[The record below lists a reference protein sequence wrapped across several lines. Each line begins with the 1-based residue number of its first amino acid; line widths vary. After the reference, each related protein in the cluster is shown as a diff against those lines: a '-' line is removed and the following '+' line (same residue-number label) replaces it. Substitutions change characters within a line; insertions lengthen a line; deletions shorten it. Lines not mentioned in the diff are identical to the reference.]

1 VDQPR
6 MSRRR
11 LMQVLALG
19 GAGALSACAAPG
31 ARSGPGGRAAATG
44 IPTAPIKGDVS
55 FAHWRAEDKAVFD
68 KLIATFT
75 TKNADVKIRQ
85 DISPSN
91 DYQSN
96 ALQRIRGGQ
105 IGDVF
110 VSFRGA
116 QFFDMAKAGI
126 YAPIAGQPLV
136 ANYDPILI
144 NAGSRLGSLLGLP
157 YQVVFNMPVANMDA
171 LADAGVTEAPQDWDG
186 FLTMC
191 DKLKAKG
198 LVPLAWPGGDI
209 GNAGHLL
216 NSMVMNNAPTDDMFT
231 RIESGQAK
239 VTDPWFLA
247 TLKQYVQLR
256 PYFQPNATGTAVEP
270 AQQLFAKGMA
280 GLLVTGS
287 FHMAAVRK
295 LGAKFPMNLVPP
307 ITVPADKA
315 KFEGIYNATF
325 ILGVNAASDVQPAAL
340 AFIDFL
346 SQPAN
351 AAVYANGTGQHVS
364 VKDVAY
370 DNPDLKAT
378 QAWLTRKTLLAPR
391 FQFLDL
397 DIRNAV
403 EVAAVQVVGG
413 TDPEQ
418 AAQKAQTIIDQRVK
432 R

>member
-1 VDQPR
+1 

-11 LMQVLALG
+11 LLQALAVAG
-19 GAGALSACAAPG
+19 IGAATACAAPG
-31 ARSGPGGRAAATG
+31 ARSGTGGRVAAAA
-44 IPTAPIKGDVS
+44 IPTGPITGEVS

-68 KLIATFT
+68 KLIAAFT
-75 TKNADVKIRQ
+75 QKNADVRLRQ

-110 VSFRGA
+110 VAFRGA
-116 QFFDMAKAGI
+116 QFADMAKAGI

-136 ANYDPILI
+136 ANYDSTLI
-144 NAGSRLGSLLGLP
+144 DAGNQLGSQLGLP

-171 LADAGVTEAPQDWDG
+171 LERVGVTEAPPDWDG
-186 FLTMC
+186 FLDMC
-191 DKLKAKG
+191 DKLKGKG
-198 LVPLAWPGGDI
+198 VVPLAWPGGDV

-231 RIESGQAK
+231 KIESGEAK
-239 VTDPWFLA
+239 VTDPWFLT
-247 TLKQYVQLR
+247 TLKQYVELR

-270 AQQLFAKGMA
+270 AQQMFAQGKA

-287 FHMAAVRK
+287 FHMAAVRG
-295 LGAKFPMNLVPP
+295 LGAEFPMNLVPP
-307 ITVPADKA
+307 ITVPAEEA

-346 SQPAN
+346 SQPEN

-364 VKDVAY
+364 VKNVEY
-370 DNPDLKAT
+370 DNPDLEAT
-378 QAWLTRKTLLAPR
+378 QAWLGRKTLLAPR
-391 FQFLDL
+391 FQFLNL

-403 EVAAVQVVGG
+403 EVAAIQVVGG
-413 TDPEQ
+413 AQPAK
-418 AAQKAQTIIDQRVK
+418 AAQDAQTIIDQRVQ

>member
-31 ARSGPGGRAAATG
+31 ARSGPGGRVAARG
-44 IPTAPIKGDVS
+44 IPTSPVEGDVS

-68 KLIATFT
+68 KLIAAFT
-75 TKNADVKIRQ
+75 TKNAEVKIRQ

-96 ALQRIRGGQ
+96 ALQRIRGGK

-136 ANYDPILI
+136 ANYDPALI
-144 NAGSRLGSLLGLP
+144 NAGSQLGSLLGLP

-171 LADAGVTEAPQDWDG
+171 LADAGVAEAPDDWDG
-186 FLTMC
+186 FLAMC

-209 GNAGHLL
+209 ANAGQLL

-239 VTDPWFLA
+239 VTDPWFLT

-256 PYFQPNATGTAVEP
+256 PYFQPNATGTATEP
-270 AQQLFAKGMA
+270 AEQLFAKGKA
-280 GLLVTGS
+280 GLLLTGS

-295 LGAKFPMNLVPP
+295 LCAKFPMNLVPP
-307 ITVPADKA
+307 ITVPAEKA
-315 KFEGIYNATF
+315 KFQGIYNATF
-325 ILGVNAASDVQPAAL
+325 ILGVNTAGNGQDAAL
-340 AFIDFL
+340 KWLEFL
-346 SQPAN
+346 SDPVN
-351 AAVYANGTGQHVS
+351 AAVYANGTAQHVT
-364 VKDVAY
+364 VKDVDYTNA
-370 DNPDLKAT
+370 DLKHNAP
-378 QAWLTRKTLLAPR
+378 WLEKKTLLAPR
-391 FQFLDL
+391 FQFNNL
-397 DIRNAV
+397 DIRAAV
-403 EVAAVQVVGG
+403 EAACVAVVGG
-413 TDPEQ
+413 ASPEQ
-418 AAQKAQTIIDQRVK
+418 AAAQAQGIVDQKRK
-432 R
+432 